1 MARTT
6 QEPAYVHEF
15 RTFVTNV
22 VSLAADE
29 EVISPFFMF
38 GMINDC
44 IGEIVDAHPEHADL
58 QKQLGAIVEPIAT
71 AGRERYLAKYPD
83 RG

>member
-29 EVISPFFMF
+29 EVIPPLFMLR
-38 GMINDC
+38 MVSDC
-44 IGEIVDAHPEHADL
+44 INEIVDAHPEHADL
-58 QKQLGAIVEPIAT
+58 QKQLGAIFQPIAA